1 MSNETG
7 YKHMYAVPKASYDAY
22 IQSKSRHQSQ
32 EPSKRVTFGP
42 NEIKEISPRGKG
54 RPVRKRKR
62 NAKPVVIPPPPT
74 DESDPEP
81 EVTEPH
87 HRRDPIRPPPP
98 RRLKPH
104 QRKTKQKEPK
114 KLVKKKYVHIPRVIK
129 PQHRRAPVRPPPP
142 RRLKPHQRQQETS
155 LESSEGK
162 KTETEKEINTRLQ
175 KLNKYSFNPSH
186 IVGFKYGTRPQNLTE
201 HQATDIA
208 LAKKA
213 SDLRRQVLQPKGT
226 PPKTP
231 KPKERSPP
239 SVLRSLKIMGKTLTF
254 LARHL
259 PAETMRQL
267 RIGNEKID
275 KELAAEAAEDERLDR
290 ETALNHEFNALVART
305 AESAKKAE
313 KDKDKEFERLAS
325 AAKATAEKQ
334 KRRKIRYA
342 EFTSN
347 TPNPNSSAEKQ
358 KRKQR
363 YAEFDSNTPNPQLS
377 INPHASLGA
386 SPALNKVRTTGPS
399 AIIGGARRKTYI
411 EQPNPD
417 QQQYTGPLISRPLPV
432 FAISNGVPKER
443 NQNGTPIAQKT
454 RSRTA
459 AKQDASY
466 SYN

>member
-104 QRKTKQKEPK
+104 QRKTKQEEPK

-201 HQATDIA
+201 HQAADIA

-239 SVLRSLKIMGKTLTF
+239 SILRSLKIMGKNLTF
-254 LARHL
+254 LARNL

-267 RIGNEKID
+267 RIANEEDD
-275 KELAAEAAEDERLDR
+275 KELAAEAAENERLDR

-347 TPNPNSSAEKQ
+347 TPNPNSAEKQ

-411 EQPNPD
+411 EQPNTD
-417 QQQYTGPLISRPLPV
+417 KQQYTGPLISRPLPV